1 MQLLTVPRDKPLRL
15 AFSPDGRLLA
25 GGGGQAFHLWD
36 LSAGPQPCW
45 SLKKSD
51 LALSFAI
58 TPDGSDLFG
67 GSYGAFARYD
77 LRTGHG
83 AWDMTLSA
91 FNPSTLSPCG
101 RFGVA
106 VGVHRDHRTLRLCC
120 AALGADA
127 RAELWRHDTALDPEG
142 VVQQVRQ
149 TACDELWRKEIAF
162 NPAHEPA
169 GCRVL
174 LFAAD
179 GSRLVRVAGCSPRN
193 KQNLTASS
201 IEVWDT
207 LTGEAVATWVGD
219 LPYYATSGAVSP
231 KGVVALIN
239 GRALHVI
246 DAAAHGNSPAKHV
259 NPSPKPLEMVAFTAD
274 GSRLASVGRDAVAT
288 VWDATTWEVRKRYE
302 WGIGPL
308 RSVCFARDG
317 LRCAA
322 GGDKQIVV
330 WDLDD

>member
-15 AFSPDGRLLA
+15 AFSPDGRYLA

-36 LSAGPQPCW
+36 LAAGPNPRW

-51 LALSFAI
+51 LALGFAFAS
-58 TPDGSDLFG
+58 DGSNLFG
-67 GSYGAFARYD
+67 GGYGEFARYD
-77 LRTGHG
+77 LRTGTSEPD
-83 AWDMTLSA
+83 AVLSA
-91 FNPSTLSPCG
+91 FDPTWFSPCG
-101 RFGVA
+101 RFGLA
-106 VGVHRDHRTLRLCC
+106 VNPNRDRGILHVCC
-120 AALGADA
+120 ARIEPD
-127 RAELWRHDTALDPEG
+127 RCT
-142 VVQQVRQ
+142 
-149 TACDELWRKEIAF
+149 ELWRKDIIY
-162 NPAHEPA
+162 NPNT
-169 GCRVL
+169 GFVGYRVL
-174 LFAAD
+174 LFSAD
-179 GSRLVRVAGCSPRN
+179 GARLVRVAGSGPRN
-193 KQNLTASS
+193 KQNLTTTSV
-201 IEVWDT
+201 ETFDVT
-207 LTGEAVATWVGD
+207 TGNAVATWVGES
-219 LPYYATSGAVSP
+219 PYYAASGAVSP
-231 KGVVALIN
+231 KGAVALIN

-246 DAAAHGNSPAKHV
+246 DATARGDAPAKHV

-274 GSRLASVGRDAVAT
+274 GSRLASVGRDTAAT